1 MSTTRAHCRFA
12 CMRAASSPFKSDVAL
27 VASCRLLRV
36 VTATSLGHEPPP
48 AHSRPCHTHAT
59 STRTAASPQTPSLP
73 SLTFFNRCDLCL
85 VMLGDGCDARRC
97 AVAILT
103 IGIFH
108 WAPEGSRAPA
118 GDWKGPWVSSRCVM
132 DRYWQ
137 ISRVAGRYVMGWS
150 EEDVVV
156 RCSFGGGSRLTLECQ
171 AERVGP

>member
-1 MSTTRAHCRFA
+1 VRARTAGLRVC
-12 CMRAASSPFKSDVAL
+12 V
-27 VASCRLLRV
+27 RLLRLSILMSRRSIRPSFG
-36 VTATSLGHEPPP
+36 AFSLLP
-48 AHSRPCHTHAT
+48 HSVMNRHPLTRAPYRTHAT

-73 SLTFFNRCDLCL
+73 SLTFFTRCDLCL
-85 VMLGDGCDARRC
+85 VMLGDGRDARLC

-103 IGIFH
+103 IGILH

-156 RCSFGGGSRLTLECQ
+156 TCSFGGGAGWHLS
-171 AERVGP
+171 AKPSG